1 MVSTLKTI
9 FILLVCITY
18 SYGAPSPKSRRI
30 SKPFSRQNKV
40 DINRV
45 SYTIS
50 YCIKINIVYS
60 GKAKVNSIKKY
71 IFEKLLIMDKKYLN
85 IFKNLYLHSF

>member
-9 FILLVCITY
+9 FILLVCITF

-30 SKPFSRQNKV
+30 SKPISRQNKV

-50 YCIKINIVYS
+50 YCIKIKIVYS
-60 GKAKVNSIKKY
+60 GKTKVNSIKKY
-71 IFEKLLIMDKKYLN
+71 F
-85 IFKNLYLHSF
+85 FKETFKIG